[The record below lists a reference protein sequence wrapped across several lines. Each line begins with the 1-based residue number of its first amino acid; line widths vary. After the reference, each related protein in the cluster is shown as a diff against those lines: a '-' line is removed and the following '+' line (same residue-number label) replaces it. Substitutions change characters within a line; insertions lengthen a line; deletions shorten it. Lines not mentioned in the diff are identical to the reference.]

1 MKTNTPSTEYK
12 TIVIDVQIG
21 ATEREAKLVLHLPAW
36 LVNGQPQSILE
47 RN

>member
-1 MKTNTPSTEYK
+1 MKTNTPSHEYK
-12 TIVIDVQIG
+12 IVVIG
-21 ATEREAKLVLHLPAW
+21 KRRVKLPAW